1 MMDSAPI
8 SPNGPAP
15 LAGSQP
21 GVRHAGKSDGTGFKD
36 MLKQHLDE
44 VNDLQFEADKAVRD
58 LVTGSTDNIH
68 QVLSAITEA
77 DLSFRLMMQ
86 VRNKLVE
93 AYKEIM
99 RMQV

>member
-1 MMDSAPI
+1 MDAAPI
-8 SPNGPAP
+8 SPHGPAP
-15 LAGSQP
+15 LSPSRP
-21 GVRHAGKSDGTGFKD
+21 GAQDAAKTGGTGFGD

-44 VNDLQFEADKAVRD
+44 VNDLQREADMAVRD
-58 LVTGSTDNIH
+58 LITGETDNVH

-86 VRNKLVE
+86 VRNKLVD